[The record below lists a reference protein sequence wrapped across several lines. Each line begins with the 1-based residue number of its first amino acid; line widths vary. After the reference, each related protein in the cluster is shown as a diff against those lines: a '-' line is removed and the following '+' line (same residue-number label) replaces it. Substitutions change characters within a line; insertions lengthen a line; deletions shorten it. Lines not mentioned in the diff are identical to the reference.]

1 MLVATF
7 PSLSLKRG
15 IYSIS
20 EDVFCNGSFS
30 QREWQSTTLG
40 NVSRNKRT
48 RLGEMDN
55 FFFILEIRIQ
65 VNVGDLSWLQVNV
78 GDLSWLQLSSRQVKW
93 PGWKYF
99 IKKVP
104 LSSQDSVWCRLKLG
118 VQTAPRSH
126 LQLEVEVL
134 WVEVVNPDVSVL
146 SSAAV
151 TASITSAVPGS
162 ALAKVLVWEKDCVA
176 IQGQQFT
183 GGSGAYLLP
192 SGWNATQ
199 LMGPKWPLTLP
210 NSSS

>member
-1 MLVATF
+1 M
-7 PSLSLKRG
+7 
-15 IYSIS
+15 
-20 EDVFCNGSFS
+20 
-30 QREWQSTTLG
+30 
-40 NVSRNKRT
+40 
-48 RLGEMDN
+48 
-55 FFFILEIRIQ
+55 
-65 VNVGDLSWLQVNV
+65 GDLSWLQVNV
-78 GDLSWLQLSSRQVKW
+78 GDLSWLQLSSRQVKR

-99 IKKVP
+99 MKKVP
-104 LSSQDSVWCRLKLG
+104 LSLQDSVWRRLKQLG
-118 VQTAPRSH
+118 VQTVPCSH

-151 TASITSAVPGS
+151 TASITKAVPGS
-162 ALAKVLVWEKDCVA
+162 ALAKVLVWEKR
-176 IQGQQFT
+176 QWQRFT